1 MAKQRLSANSRV
13 KKPFN
18 YRLFVL
24 IVALIFGVVFSIP
37 SFIQDSK
44 IEQNIESNATQK
56 GGRDID
62 SKQNIES
69 NTQQDS
75 AQNIESSTDFKAIE
89 STIDSIATDSKADSA
104 TTSTKENATDST
116 TIESTTQIE
125 SKETTESTKESL
137 KKSAIESTAI
147 ESTTTTPPKEPSF
160 LDKMPKITLGLD
172 LQGGLSLLLDV
183 DSNEAVKNQL
193 SNIISE
199 IKYKTDKQ
207 HIFINKLR
215 LNGETI
221 SFSLLDNSQNDK
233 LNKILE
239 QIRGLE
245 ISKSDNAYT
254 LNLSDI
260 EKRNVIKGAIDQAV
274 FIIRKRLDTFGLTE
288 PNVVKEGLSQI
299 RVEMPGTNTKEEQ
312 DRVIKLISQNAKLEF
327 MAVDEDL
334 ARRMSSEEITD
345 IMAAS
350 SGDVLLSF
358 IDNESYKLPIKAVP
372 ILDGSSVTDAF
383 ATTDDK
389 GQTAVGFKLDSK
401 GAEIFGDFTGR
412 NINKRL
418 AIVLDSKIV
427 SAPSINTRIGGGN
440 GIITGNFD
448 YKGAVDFANTLKSG
462 ALLAPVKVIE
472 KRSVGPSL
480 GADSIHAS
488 FMALIAALVLVAG
501 FMIFYYAFAGVLA
514 AAALVVNIF
523 LIIAIMA
530 LFHATL
536 TLPGMAGIVLV
547 IGMAV
552 DANIIINERVRE
564 ALKQGLGVVK
574 ALQVG
579 YANASRA
586 IFDANITS
594 LIASV
599 LLYIYGTGV
608 IKGFAVTTGIGIL
621 ASIITAI
628 IGTHGIYIALGDKIA
643 KSKNLNFWFGIKIDS
658 NTLNSKDSK
667 VAKKSKA

>member
-1 MAKQRLSANSRV
+1 
-13 KKPFN
+13 
-18 YRLFVL
+18 
-24 IVALIFGVVFSIP
+24 
-37 SFIQDSK
+37 
-44 IEQNIESNATQK
+44 
-56 GGRDID
+56 
-62 SKQNIES
+62 
-69 NTQQDS
+69 
-75 AQNIESSTDFKAIE
+75 
-89 STIDSIATDSKADSA
+89 
-104 TTSTKENATDST
+104 
-116 TIESTTQIE
+116 
-125 SKETTESTKESL
+125 
-137 KKSAIESTAI
+137 
-147 ESTTTTPPKEPSF
+147 
-160 LDKMPKITLGLD
+160 MPKITLGLD

-334 ARRMSSEEITD
+334 ARRMGSEEITD

-350 SGDVLLSF
+350 SGDVLLPF

-412 NINKRL
+412 NIGKRL

-488 FMALIAALVLVAG
+488 FLALIAALVLVAG
-501 FMIFYYAFAGVLA
+501 FMILYYAFAGVLA
-514 AAALVVNIF
+514 AAALIVNIF

-658 NTLNSKDSK
+658 NTLNAKDSK

>member
-1 MAKQRLSANSRV
+1 MARQVSGSRV

-18 YRLFVL
+18 YRLLVL
-24 IVALIFGVVFSIP
+24 VVALIFGVVFSIP
-37 SFIQDSK
+37 SFFPDSK
-44 IEQNIESNATQK
+44 NE
-56 GGRDID
+56 
-62 SKQNIES
+62 
-69 NTQQDS
+69 
-75 AQNIESSTDFKAIE
+75 F
-89 STIDSIATDSKADSA
+89 IA
-104 TTSTKENATDST
+104 
-116 TIESTTQIE
+116 
-125 SKETTESTKESL
+125 
-137 KKSAIESTAI
+137 
-147 ESTTTTPPKEPSF
+147 
-160 LDKMPKITLGLD
+160 KMPKITLGLD

-199 IKYKTDKQ
+199 IKYKSDKQ

-215 LNGETI
+215 LSDETI
-221 SFSLLDNSQNDK
+221 SFSLLDNSQSDK
-233 LNKILE
+233 INKILE

-245 ISKSDNAYT
+245 INRNGNVYT
-254 LNLSDI
+254 INLSEI

-288 PNVVKEGLSQI
+288 PNVVKEGLNQI

-312 DRVIKLISQNAKLEF
+312 DRLIKLISQNAKLEF

-334 ARRMSSEEITD
+334 ATRGRNGEEITPE
-345 IMAAS
+345 AAFS
-350 SGDVLLSF
+350 SGDVLLPF
-358 IDNESYKLPIKAVP
+358 IENEEARLPIKSVP
-372 ILDGSSVTDAF
+372 ILDGSSIIDAYP
-383 ATTDDK
+383 TTDDR

-418 AIVLDSKIV
+418 AIVLDGKIV

-448 YKGAVDFANTLKSG
+448 AKGASDFANTLKSG

-501 FMIFYYAFAGVLA
+501 FMILYYGFAGVLA
-514 AAALVVNIF
+514 AGALIVNIF

-547 IGMAV
+547 IGVAV

-574 ALQVG
+574 SLSVG

-594 LIASV
+594 LIASI

-628 IGTHGIYIALGDKIA
+628 IGTHGIYIALGEKIA
-643 KSKNLNFWFGIKIDS
+643 RAKNLNLWFGIKLDS
-658 NTLNSKDSK
+658 IESKK
-667 VAKKSKA
+667 AKK

>member
-1 MAKQRLSANSRV
+1 MARQVSGSRV

-18 YRLFVL
+18 YRLLVL
-24 IVALIFGVVFSIP
+24 VVALIFGVVFSIP
-37 SFIQDSK
+37 SFFPDSK
-44 IEQNIESNATQK
+44 NE
-56 GGRDID
+56 
-62 SKQNIES
+62 
-69 NTQQDS
+69 
-75 AQNIESSTDFKAIE
+75 F
-89 STIDSIATDSKADSA
+89 IA
-104 TTSTKENATDST
+104 
-116 TIESTTQIE
+116 
-125 SKETTESTKESL
+125 
-137 KKSAIESTAI
+137 
-147 ESTTTTPPKEPSF
+147 
-160 LDKMPKITLGLD
+160 KMPKITLGLD

-199 IKYKTDKQ
+199 IKYKSDKQ

-215 LNGETI
+215 LSDETI
-221 SFSLLDNSQNDK
+221 SFSLLDNSQSDK
-233 LNKILE
+233 INKILE

-245 ISKSDNAYT
+245 INRNGNVYT
-254 LNLSDI
+254 INLSET

-288 PNVVKEGLSQI
+288 PNVVKEGLNQI

-312 DRVIKLISQNAKLEF
+312 DRLIKLISQNAKLEF

-334 ARRMSSEEITD
+334 ATRGRNGEEITPE
-345 IMAAS
+345 MAFS
-350 SGDVLLSF
+350 SGDVLLPF
-358 IDNESYKLPIKAVP
+358 IENEEARLPIKSVP
-372 ILDGSSVTDAF
+372 ILDGSSIIDAYP
-383 ATTDDK
+383 TTDDR

-418 AIVLDSKIV
+418 AIVLDGKIV

-448 YKGAVDFANTLKSG
+448 AKGASDFANTLKSG

-501 FMIFYYAFAGVLA
+501 FMILYYGFAGVLA
-514 AAALVVNIF
+514 AGALIVNIF

-547 IGMAV
+547 IGVAV

-574 ALQVG
+574 SLNVG

-594 LIASV
+594 LIASI

-628 IGTHGIYIALGDKIA
+628 IGTHGIYIALGEKIA
-643 KSKNLNFWFGIKIDS
+643 RAKNLNLWFGIKLDS
-658 NTLNSKDSK
+658 IESKK
-667 VAKKSKA
+667 AKK